1 MAVKYGFFNSVNGDR
16 KYNAEDMTKYFDKI
30 VSDGVFHDT
39 ETALQV
45 SPLSGMTIQMHSGR
59 GFISCHWLENNA
71 SYSLNVSQSHVTLD
85 RKDRVVMRLNM
96 NENAR
101 NMEIKI
107 LTGTF
112 SSIPKVPPIS
122 SDPLI
127 TDLTLAYIDIPHG
140 TTEITESNIID
151 KRNDAA
157 ECGWVRSLIA
167 SAGGDIKKYQSHR
180 ALEAETKTFTVNIAE
195 YRTIGTVLQIYVNG
209 IMLIENVEYTVS
221 GSGASA
227 IVTLTNTIRAGNAI
241 TCIVLSAE

>member
-45 SPLSGMTIQMHSGR
+45 SPLSGMAIQIHSGR

-71 SYSLNVSQSHVTLD
+71 SYSLNVMESHVTLD
-85 RKDRVVMRLNM
+85 RIDRVVMRLNM
-96 NENAR
+96 NEDAR
-101 NMEIKI
+101 NMEIKV
-107 LTGTF
+107 LTGMF
-112 SSIPKVPPIS
+112 SSSSPTVPPIS
-122 SDPLI
+122 SDPMI
-127 TDLTLAYIDIPHG
+127 TDLTLAYIHIPHG
-140 TTEITESNIID
+140 TTEITESNITD
-151 KRNDAA
+151 KRNDAS

-167 SAGGDIKKYQSHR
+167 SAGGDIKKYQSYIM
-180 ALEAETKTFTVNIAE
+180 LEAETKTFTVNIAE
-195 YRTIGTVLQIYVNG
+195 YRAIGTVLQIYVNG

-221 GSGASA
+221 GSGTLA

-241 TCIVLSAE
+241 TCIVIS